1 MKWKWLIMDEI
12 ARLPLTDRAD
22 LFESAGRQRGLPSAI
37 MEKDF
42 WVCWALKRVFTLP
55 DPPAG
60 LLFKGGT
67 SLSKVFGVIER
78 FSEDVDLSF
87 DRAGLGFGGEND
99 PLNAPT
105 GKRRKL
111 GLEALTK
118 TCNRVIRETLLP
130 QLTTAF
136 CDALSESPSAAW
148 SLKLADDDPD
158 GQTLLFHYPGGNR
171 PRRTDEPAYIQP
183 VVRLEI
189 GARSEHW
196 PAVEAGVTPYV
207 ATEFPNV
214 FKTPTC
220 QVRVLAAQR
229 TFWEKATLLHMWY
242 HAPANKKFRDRQSRH
257 YYDVVRLYQHE
268 LGQDAI
274 KDTEL
279 LLSVARHKDVF
290 FPAAWARYVDAKP
303 GTLRLVP
310 KEARL
315 PELEQDYRK
324 MREMIF
330 GEPPNFA
337 RLLEVLRDIEG
348 QINTVVDA

>member
-1 MKWKWLIMDEI
+1 MDEI
-12 ARLPLTDRAD
+12 ARLPITDQAD
-22 LFESAGRQRGLPSAI
+22 LFESAGRQRGLTSAI

-42 WVCWALKRVFTLP
+42 WVCWTLKRVFTLP

-118 TCNRVIRETLLP
+118 TCNRVVREALLP

-136 CDALSESPSAAW
+136 CDALGESPSAAW

-158 GQTLLFHYPGGNR
+158 GQTLLFHYPIGNR

-196 PAVEAGVTPYV
+196 PAVEAGGHALRGNGVS
-207 ATEFPNV
+207 
-214 FKTPTC
+214 
-220 QVRVLAAQR
+220 QR
-229 TFWEKATLLHMWY
+229 
-242 HAPANKKFRDRQSRH
+242 
-257 YYDVVRLYQHE
+257 
-268 LGQDAI
+268 I
-274 KDTEL
+274 
-279 LLSVARHKDVF
+279 
-290 FPAAWARYVDAKP
+290 
-303 GTLRLVP
+303 
-310 KEARL
+310 
-315 PELEQDYRK
+315 
-324 MREMIF
+324 
-330 GEPPNFA
+330 
-337 RLLEVLRDIEG
+337 
-348 QINTVVDA
+348 